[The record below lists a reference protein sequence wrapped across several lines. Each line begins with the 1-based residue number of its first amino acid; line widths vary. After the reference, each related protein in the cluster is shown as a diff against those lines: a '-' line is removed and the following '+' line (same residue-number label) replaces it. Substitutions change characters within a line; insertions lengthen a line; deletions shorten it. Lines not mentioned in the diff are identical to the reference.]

1 MVDDVDTAVVVL
13 VKEPR
18 DKTSDDGRRDEN
30 HQVVGKGDVS
40 QGSVL
45 QVAEHFGGYYL
56 QVASKGY

>member
-1 MVDDVDTAVVVL
+1 M
-13 VKEPR
+13 KEPR